1 MSNSTDTPKGY
12 APFDLYPY
20 NPAQPPA
27 FAFLALFGIASV
39 THFIL
44 MFPYRAAFPIPM
56 IIGSGSKQSPAEEA
70 PPHQLTLAPVECVAY
85 WFRSRSHDNL
95 RETLPFLLQNLL
107 MLVAPPFLAA
117 TLYMSLSRITRAL
130 RAEELSL
137 ISLRWVTKLFVL
149 VDAACFVTQ
158 TAGAIMSGSENPNEA
173 KQGKNIIIW
182 GLILQIIAFA
192 LFILCILVLQIRLK
206 SRPTRHCLAGV
217 LPYRRY
223 LVGLYC
229 TSLLFLVRNI
239 VRIVE
244 YNQGG
249 DGPLLSNEAY
259 LYIFDGCFMLGIVVI
274 IIVLHPGRLVKQAK
288 REGLMKEDVLL
299 ESR

>member
-12 APFDLYPY
+12 APFDLYSY

-27 FAFLALFGIASV
+27 YAFLALFGIAAV

-56 IIGSGSKQSPAEEA
+56 IIGSGSKQ
-70 PPHQLTLAPVECVAY
+70 PPRSILRRLTRSVECAAY

-137 ISLRWVTKLFVL
+137 ISLRWITKLFVL
-149 VDAACFVTQ
+149 VDLACFVTQ
-158 TAGAIMSGSENPNEA
+158 TAGAIMSGSEVLDEA
-173 KQGKNIIIW
+173 KRGKTIIIC
-182 GLILQIIAFA
+182 GLILQIAAFA
-192 LFILCILVLQIRLK
+192 LFLLCILVLQVRVK
-206 SRPTRHCLAGV
+206 SCPTSHCLAGV
-217 LPYRRY
+217 LSYRRY
-223 LVGLYC
+223 LVALYC
-229 TSLLFLVRNI
+229 TSGLFLIRNI

-249 DGPLLSNEAY
+249 DGPLLSNEVF
-259 LYIFDGCFMLGIVVI
+259 LYIFDGCFMLGITVI

-288 REGLMKEDVLL
+288 QADFMKDEVLL

>member
-1 MSNSTDTPKGY
+1 MANSTETPKGY

-27 FAFLALFGIASV
+27 YAFLALFGIAAAL
-39 THFIL
+39 HFIL

-56 IIGSGSKQSPAEEA
+56 IIGSGSKQLSSSSA
-70 PPHQLTLAPVECVAY
+70 HQLTPSSVECAGY

-95 RETLPFLLQNLL
+95 RQTLPFLLQNLL

-130 RAEELSL
+130 RAEELSA
-137 ISLRWVTKLFVL
+137 ISLRWITKLFVL
-149 VDAACFVTQ
+149 VDLACFVTQ
-158 TAGAIMSGSENPNEA
+158 TAGAIMSGSEKPDEA
-173 KQGKNIIIW
+173 KRGKTIIIC
-182 GLILQIIAFA
+182 GLILQIAAFA
-192 LFILCILVLQIRLK
+192 LFLICILTLQVRLR
-206 SRPTRHCLAGV
+206 SCPTRHCLAGV

-229 TSLLFLVRNI
+229 TSGLFLIRNI

-249 DGPLLSNEAY
+249 DGPLLSNEAF
-259 LYIFDGCFMLGIVVI
+259 LYTFDGCFMLGIIVI
-274 IIVLHPGRLVKQAK
+274 IIILHPGKLIRQAQ
-288 REGLMKEDVLL
+288 RADFMKDDVLL

>member
-27 FAFLALFGIASV
+27 YAFLALFGIAAV

-44 MFPYRAAFPIPM
+44 MFPYRAAFPVPM
-56 IIGSGSKQSPAEEA
+56 IIGCGM
-70 PPHQLTLAPVECVAY
+70 ECAAY

-137 ISLRWVTKLFVL
+137 ISLRWITKLFVL
-149 VDAACFVTQ
+149 VDLACFVTQ
-158 TAGAIMSGSENPNEA
+158 TAGAIMSGSEVPDEA
-173 KQGKNIIIW
+173 KRGKTIIIC
-182 GLILQIIAFA
+182 GLILQIAAFA
-192 LFILCILVLQIRLK
+192 LFLLCILVLQVRVK
-206 SRPTRHCLAGV
+206 SCPTSHCLAGV
-217 LPYRRY
+217 LSYRRY

-229 TSLLFLVRNI
+229 TSGLFLIRNV

-249 DGPLLSNEAY
+249 DGPLLSNEAF
-259 LYIFDGCFMLGIVVI
+259 LYIFDGCFMLGITVI

-288 REGLMKEDVLL
+288 RADFMKDEVLL